1 MIRMVAQKATS
12 ITRTDAI
19 ATDEWRM
26 VSRRRTMS
34 GEDDVVYLI
43 EGSRRSCTIQ
53 LFYFNNLLYTP
64 YQFYVN

>member
-26 VSRRRTMS
+26 VSRRRTM
-34 GEDDVVYLI
+34 
-43 EGSRRSCTIQ
+43 
-53 LFYFNNLLYTP
+53 LYT
-64 YQFYVN
+64 